1 MATVKQELQR
11 IAAQIASG
19 QFTTAP
25 PSSSSQ
31 PARFSPPLGTVYGIH
46 HGHSDS
52 VRAISWSPDGT
63 RIASAGNTNTIQV
76 WDATGGNSET
86 NIFTYTN
93 HTNNIRSLA
102 WSPDGTR
109 IVSSSE
115 DRTVQ
120 IWNATDGQ
128 YILTYRGHSL
138 EVNAVAW
145 SPDGSRVT
153 SGGNDHAVQVW
164 QAE

>member
-1 MATVKQELQR
+1 LHGHPTPVALSKLIMQMVEVDDSKRPASMAAVKQELQR

-63 RIASAGNTNTIQV
+63 RIASCSWDNTVQV
-76 WDATGGNSET
+76 WDATTGDT
-86 NIFTYTN
+86 LF
-93 HTNNIRSLA
+93 
-102 WSPDGTR
+102 
-109 IVSSSE
+109 
-115 DRTVQ
+115 
-120 IWNATDGQ
+120 
-128 YILTYRGHSL
+128 TYRGHSL

-145 SPDGSRVT
+145 SPDGSRVA

>member
-1 MATVKQELQR
+1 MQMVEVDESKRPASMVAVKQELQR

-25 PSSSSQ
+25 LSSSSQ

-63 RIASAGNTNTIQV
+63 RIASCSWDNTVQV
-76 WDATGGNSET
+76 WDATTGDT
-86 NIFTYTN
+86 LF
-93 HTNNIRSLA
+93 
-102 WSPDGTR
+102 
-109 IVSSSE
+109 
-115 DRTVQ
+115 
-120 IWNATDGQ
+120 
-128 YILTYRGHSL
+128 TYRGHSL

-145 SPDGSRVT
+145 SPDGSRIA